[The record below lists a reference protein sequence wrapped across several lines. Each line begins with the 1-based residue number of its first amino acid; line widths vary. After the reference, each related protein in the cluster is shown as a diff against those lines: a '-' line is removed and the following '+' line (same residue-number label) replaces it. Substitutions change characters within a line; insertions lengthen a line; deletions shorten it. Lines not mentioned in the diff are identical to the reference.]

1 MNKRFWPLFLLM
13 MLVTTLC
20 RGGEVAGL
28 YNASLLVP
36 NQTSRPTAAQLS
48 EALAEVLVRV
58 SGRRDLLGKPAVRQA
73 LLQAA
78 PLVRSF
84 SYRSTNQAVRDAS
97 GTEQPAQLLALEFD
111 RSLVDQLLGKAG
123 ERPLGNQR
131 PTLMVWLAAE
141 QQGRRDFLSSDHRLI
156 TPLRQAA
163 RERGLPVQLPLLDL
177 TDQQALPL
185 SDLWGLFAD
194 GVEQASLRYRPDAVL
209 AGRLMPMPGGSWAI
223 EWLLLDRGEPMRFVT
238 EGSEQQALRQAVDRV
253 ADRLF
258 SALTGDS
265 AGYSYYLDGIQL
277 DISNVRSLRDY
288 SALLDYLGQL
298 SLVTGVYTE
307 QVDGSRLLLRV
318 QLEGHIDQLQ
328 QALSLEPRLVPSHR
342 GASAGDNTM
351 ALHYR
356 WQG

>member
-1 MNKRFWPLFLLM
+1 MNKRFWPLFLLL
-13 MLVTTLC
+13 MLVTTIC
-20 RGGEVAGL
+20 RGGEVSGL
-28 YNASLLVP
+28 YHSTLLVP
-36 NQTSRPTAAQLS
+36 SQTSRPTAAQLS

-58 SGRRDLLGKPAVRQA
+58 SGRRDLLGKPAIRQA
-73 LLQAA
+73 LLKAA

-84 SYRSTNQAVRDAS
+84 SYRSTNRAVRDSS

-111 RSLVDQLLGKAG
+111 RSLVDQLLSQAG
-123 ERPLGNQR
+123 ERPLGSQR

-141 QQGRRDFLSSDHRLI
+141 QQGRRDFLSSDHHLI
-156 TPLRQAA
+156 APLRQAA
-163 RERGLPVQLPLLDL
+163 GERGLPIQLPLLDL

-209 AGRLMPMPGGSWAI
+209 AGRLMPMAGGNWAI
-223 EWLLLDRGEPMRFVT
+223 EWLLLERGEPVRFVT
-238 EGSEQQALRQAVDRV
+238 EGSAEEALRQAVDRT

-258 SALTGDS
+258 STLAGDG

-288 SALLDYLGQL
+288 SAVLDYLAQL
-298 SLVTGVYTE
+298 SLVTAVYTE

-328 QALSLEPRLVPSHR
+328 QALSLEPRLVPSHA
-342 GASAGDNTM
+342 GATAGDSTL